1 MYISAAV
8 SDGLMLAMRSIT
20 ADSGISAPLDM
31 KSVQVTALEWSIAS
45 IPAIET
51 TVSTLSSDPIV
62 ACSL

>member
-1 MYISAAV
+1 
-8 SDGLMLAMRSIT
+8 MLAMRSIT